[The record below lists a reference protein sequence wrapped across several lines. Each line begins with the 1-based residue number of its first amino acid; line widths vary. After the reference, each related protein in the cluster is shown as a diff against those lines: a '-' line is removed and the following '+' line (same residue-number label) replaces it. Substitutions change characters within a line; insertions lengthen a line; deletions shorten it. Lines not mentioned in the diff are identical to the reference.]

1 MNKLIRFGVSIEE
14 DLLKSFDR
22 FNRQRGFVNRS
33 QGIRDVLRSL
43 LDEDRVHDDGA
54 PSLGVLTLVY
64 DHHKRELE
72 DRLTTIQHDHHHS
85 IITTT
90 HVHIDHDNCLEVI
103 LLRGRAGP
111 LRKIASDISSLKG
124 IHHSK
129 FRLTSAEQMHS

>member
-1 MNKLIRFGVSIEE
+1 MIKLTRFGVSIQD
-14 DLLKSFDR
+14 DLLRRFDR
-22 FNRQRGFVNRS
+22 YNRQRGFLNRS
-33 QGIRDVLRSL
+33 QGIRAVLRTV
-43 LDEDRVHDDGA
+43 LDEDRVHIDSA

-72 DRLTTIQHDHHHS
+72 DRLTAIQHDHHHS

-103 LLRGRAGP
+103 LLRGRAGG

-129 FRLTSAEQMHS
+129 FQLTSAEHMQS

>member
-1 MNKLIRFGVSIEE
+1 
-14 DLLKSFDR
+14 
-22 FNRQRGFVNRS
+22 
-33 QGIRDVLRSL
+33 
-43 LDEDRVHDDGA
+43 
-54 PSLGVLTLVY
+54 VLTLVY

-85 IITTT
+85 IISTT

-124 IHHSK
+124 ILHSK
-129 FRLTSAEQMHS
+129 FQLTSAEHMHS